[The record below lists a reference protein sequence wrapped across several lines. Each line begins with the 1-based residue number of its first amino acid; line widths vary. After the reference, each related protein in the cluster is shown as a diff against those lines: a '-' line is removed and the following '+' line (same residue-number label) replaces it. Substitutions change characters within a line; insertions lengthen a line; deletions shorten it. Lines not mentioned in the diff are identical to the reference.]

1 MKWNHSNNRPLGKI
15 RDLTI
20 SPEDFKLKVEE
31 WLEESKDDGFFDRGS
46 DEIQYSDELEQNI
59 KDSLECVKYD
69 LHQYMLTHAY
79 SVIKD
84 PRLRDYFIFYHGLSH
99 SPSKE
104 IIEFDMNFYPETGV
118 NILTKSD
125 DMRWGGVKTVS
136 NSDIYCRLYFC
147 ESEYDIWDIFADGVG
162 DIRSLYD
169 YYQMHDSTKALSAM
183 LYVYNK
189 EENIMGNCFETC
201 PKSVKEEIESILINQ
216 YFDGM
221 YDNFFDEKNI
231 ERVQEAWNTEI
242 LEVRKE
248 FLQSDHS
255 LKMLKRILNS
265 IEF

>member
-1 MKWNHSNNRPLGKI
+1 MGEI

-31 WLEESKDDGFFDRGS
+31 WLEESKDDGFFDRGL
-46 DEIQYSDELEQNI
+46 DEIKYCEDLEQNI
-59 KDSLECVKYD
+59 RASLECVKYD
-69 LHQYMLTHAY
+69 LHQFMLSHAY

-84 PRLRDYFIFYHGLSH
+84 PRLRDYFIFYICLSY
-99 SPSKE
+99 SPSTE

-118 NILTKSD
+118 NILAKSD
-125 DMRWGGVKTVS
+125 DMRWGLESTVS
-136 NSDIYCRLYFC
+136 DSDIYCRLYFC
-147 ESEYDIWDIFADGVG
+147 ESEYDIWDIFAEGVG
-162 DIRSLYD
+162 DIRGLYW
-169 YYQMHDSTKALSAM
+169 YYIYNGENEKVLRAM

-189 EENIMGNCFETC
+189 RC

-216 YFDGM
+216 YYDGM

-231 ERVQEAWNTEI
+231 ERVQEAWNTKI
-242 LEVRKE
+242 LEIRKE